1 MPKII
6 MADFKVLQILSIPT
20 SFPSRLTSI
29 FFEDEIDEGGGVIE
43 EAKYQKYPTE
53 CVIIQCK
60 KYWQVLMFDT
70 FNIAFCKTKPGSIF
84 FRV

>member
-1 MPKII
+1 M
-6 MADFKVLQILSIPT
+6 DV
-20 SFPSRLTSI
+20 
-29 FFEDEIDEGGGVIE
+29 IDEGEGVIE

-60 KYWQVLMFDT
+60 KYWQVLMFNA